1 LRIICSPLWGKIPEW
16 AFKNPEPVSLAM
28 MKTVQCGFMMALC
41 LCFRPLAG
49 KSQFS
54 DSVNYYINF
63 AGTGNLNRTNTG
75 TTYLLNN
82 MLRFQ
87 VDKKKFSVNSMVSYL
102 YGQNPVSKTN
112 GDLLAI
118 VNLDVLKGVQKFY
131 YWALADYEKSYSLK
145 VLNRFQAGA
154 GVGYTFVNNAH
165 ANLELSDGLL
175 FETVDLSI
183 PDQRGQ
189 TSYQAV
195 RNSARLK
202 YRFIIKEIFR
212 FDGTNYYQP
221 SLSDGSDYIL
231 KLNNNFSVGLYK
243 WLHLTASFNYNRQN
257 NTSTENLFLSYGIMV
272 EKYF

>member
-1 LRIICSPLWGKIPEW
+1 
-16 AFKNPEPVSLAM
+16 
-28 MKTVQCGFMMALC
+28 MKTVHFGLFMVIC
-41 LCFRPLAG
+41 LCTRPLAG
-49 KSQFS
+49 MAQFS
-54 DSVNYYINF
+54 DSVNYYVNF

-82 MLRFQ
+82 VLRFQ
-87 VDKKKFSVNSMVSYL
+87 VDKKKFSVNSLISHL

-112 GDLLAI
+112 DDFFTIINVDL
-118 VNLDVLKGVQKFY
+118 LKGVQKFY
-131 YWALADYEKSYSLK
+131 YWALADYEKSFSLK
-145 VLNRFQAGA
+145 VDNRFQAGA
-154 GVGYTFVNNAH
+154 GVGYSFVKNAN

-189 TSYQAV
+189 TSYQIV

-202 YRFIIKEIFR
+202 YRFIIKGIFR
-212 FDGTNYYQP
+212 FEGTNFYQP

-231 KLNNNFSVGLYK
+231 KLNNNFSVNLYK
-243 WLHLTASFNYNRQN
+243 WLHLTTSFNYNRQN
-257 NTSTENLFLSYGIMV
+257 ITSTENLFLSYGLMV